1 MRRGVGIGA
10 INKKA
15 LQQVEFKNKNYNFIL
30 NEFIIVIF

>member
-15 LQQVEFKNKNYNFIL
+15 LQQVYKISKLAKLKNKTLPFY
-30 NEFIIVIF
+30 